1 MKNRRAAQYEKGRSV
16 MATIFAATSLELE
29 PEKKKELIDAL
40 GETIGTIFK
49 TYSLYYTPV
58 PAENVSEGAKDQMT
72 FFVFVP
78 PYMEIDRRR
87 QLIKVLNDTM
97 VRVVG
102 YKGPLK
108 VIVIFKYHDDEA
120 CGVDGVLR
128 ADAKAAAAAEKKG

>member
-1 MKNRRAAQYEKGRSV
+1 

-29 PEKKKELIDAL
+29 PEKKKELLDAL
-40 GETIGTIFK
+40 GETIGTMVK

-58 PAENVSEGAKDQMT
+58 PAANVSEGAKDQMT

-78 PYMEIDRRR
+78 PYMELDRRR
-87 QLIKVLNDTM
+87 ELIKILTDAT

-102 YKGPLK
+102 YKGPMK

-128 ADAKAAAAAEKKG
+128 ADAKAAAAKG

>member
-1 MKNRRAAQYEKGRSV
+1 

-29 PEKKKELIDAL
+29 PAKKKELIDAL
-40 GETIGTIFK
+40 GESIGTIFRK
-49 TYSLYYTPV
+49 YSLYYTPV
-58 PAENVSEGAKDQMT
+58 PAENVSECAKDQMT

-78 PYMEIDRRR
+78 PYMEIERRR

-102 YKGPLK
+102 YKGELK

-128 ADAKAAAAAEKKG
+128 ADAKKAEEAKK

>member
-1 MKNRRAAQYEKGRSV
+1 

-72 FFVFVP
+72 FFVFVT

-87 QLIKVLNDTM
+87 QLIKVLNYTL

>member
-1 MKNRRAAQYEKGRSV
+1 

-29 PEKKKELIDAL
+29 SEKKKELLDTL
-40 GETIGTIFK
+40 GETIGTMFK

-58 PAENVSEGAKDQMT
+58 PAANVSEGAKDQMT

-78 PYMEIDRRR
+78 PYMELDRRR
-87 QLIKVLNDTM
+87 ELIKILTDAT

-102 YKGPLK
+102 YKGPMK

-128 ADAKAAAAAEKKG
+128 ADAKAAAAKG

>member
-1 MKNRRAAQYEKGRSV
+1 
-16 MATIFAATSLELE
+16 MATNFAATSLELE
-29 PEKKKELIDAL
+29 PEKKKELLDAL
-40 GETIGTIFK
+40 GETIGTMFK

-58 PAENVSEGAKDQMT
+58 PAANVSEGARDQMT

-78 PYMEIDRRR
+78 PYMELDRRR
-87 QLIKVLNDTM
+87 ELIKILTDAT

-102 YKGPLK
+102 YKGPMK

-128 ADAKAAAAAEKKG
+128 ADAKAAAAKG

>member
-1 MKNRRAAQYEKGRSV
+1 

-40 GETIGTIFK
+40 GETIQSMFK
-49 TYSLYYTPV
+49 TYSLYYVPV

-78 PYMEIDRRR
+78 PYMELERRR
-87 QLIKVLNDTM
+87 KLIQILNDTM
-97 VRVVG
+97 LRVVG

-128 ADAKAAAAAEKKG
+128 ADAKAAAAAAAEKKN

>member
-1 MKNRRAAQYEKGRSV
+1 

-29 PEKKKELIDAL
+29 PEKKKELLDAL
-40 GETIGTIFK
+40 GETIGTMFK

-58 PAENVSEGAKDQMT
+58 PAANVSEGAKDQMT

-78 PYMEIDRRR
+78 PYMELDRRR
-87 QLIKVLNDTM
+87 ELIKILTDAT

-102 YKGPLK
+102 YKGPMK

-128 ADAKAAAAAEKKG
+128 ADAKAAAAKG